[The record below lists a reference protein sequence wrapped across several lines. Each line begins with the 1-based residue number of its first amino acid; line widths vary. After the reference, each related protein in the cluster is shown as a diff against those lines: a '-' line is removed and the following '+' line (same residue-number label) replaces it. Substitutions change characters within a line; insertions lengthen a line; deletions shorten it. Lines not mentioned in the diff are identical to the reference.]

1 MGVFVRTLVKAT
13 SVRVLL
19 VSMETGVR
27 MKVTS
32 GAAFLLALNVFCP
45 NEFEFFSI
53 TLK

>member
-1 MGVFVRTLVKAT
+1 MRTLVKAT

-32 GAAFLLALNVFCP
+32 GAACLLALNVFAQM
-45 NEFEFFSI
+45 NLNFF
-53 TLK
+53 LLH